1 MIPNFV
7 TWFKN
12 NENTFNTYNY
22 ETKEYKVLPKL
33 VRNINSFEISKGYK
47 ANNEGLKLF
56 AEDIIIWRN
65 EILNSNILK
74 KPFDYFDNSFKLTNG
89 NIYYRDH
96 SINIKTFIKKLLFKD
111 YKSFENIELYEDA
124 YFDKCHNA
132 GLVYH
137 KNGIYDNI
145 TTYDKKMYY
154 PSIMGSQYFE
164 FPISKGEIC
173 NIFKI
178 PKMWI

>member
-33 VRNINSFEISKGYK
+33 VRNINQYEIFKGYK

-74 KPFDYFDNSFKLTNG
+74 KT
-89 NIYYRDH
+89 I
-96 SINIKTFIKKLLFKD
+96 
-111 YKSFENIELYEDA
+111 
-124 YFDKCHNA
+124 
-132 GLVYH
+132 
-137 KNGIYDNI
+137 
-145 TTYDKKMYY
+145 
-154 PSIMGSQYFE
+154 
-164 FPISKGEIC
+164 
-173 NIFKI
+173 
-178 PKMWI
+178 